1 MRACACLR
9 ARARLCLCLC
19 VGVGV
24 CVCVCCVNSLRDADE
39 REALEEYQRHWCERF
54 SAERLQNIAEGGD
67 RSDPILQQVDELEHK
82 IEGARMLDKN
92 FDTNYPTWE
101 ADVHELEESYVRDDD
116 EKVEELLAKI
126 TESTMAAVSR
136 SASKKQTAG
145 FFKTKVAPEEAAPSD
160 VKRSRAFRPL
170 ESVESL
176 RLGTPEPLAD
186 AAIIE
191 ETCKDV
197 EGIPQEWM
205 DGQPEPLE
213 MPAQVDPGPIGKR
226 PPSPIGKRPPSPI
239 DMWPSSASNI
249 TPIPDRKRP
258 TTLLEQIESR
268 KHTIQ
273 GMGCVRVIVHDH
285 HRVLV
290 LESGIELEEEL
301 T

>member
-1 MRACACLR
+1 
-9 ARARLCLCLC
+9 
-19 VGVGV
+19 
-24 CVCVCCVNSLRDADE
+24 
-39 REALEEYQRHWCERF
+39 
-54 SAERLQNIAEGGD
+54 
-67 RSDPILQQVDELEHK
+67 
-82 IEGARMLDKN
+82 MLDKN

-160 VKRSRAFRPL
+160 VKRSRLFRPL

-213 MPAQVDPGPIGKR
+213 MPAQVDPNPMGMR
-226 PPSPIGKRPPSPI
+226 PP
-239 DMWPSSASNI
+239 SASNI

-290 LESGIELEEEL
+290 LESGTELEEEL